1 MTASRGWWVHGAL
14 ARLQVLLGGMVICHI
29 RFSTTPDTMVVVYI
43 GLRFFPYEIAFHH
56 FAMEHAFLVRPYLHC
71 LLKCGLPIE
80 SASNAS
86 FFSAKPR
93 TPASRK
99 DAMRTTQRTRPL
111 RLWLLPFDQRHP

>member
-56 FAMEHAFLVRPYLHC
+56 FAMEHAFLVRPYLPA
-71 LLKCGLPIE
+71 LPLNLRPTVR
-80 SASNAS
+80 SDGARVGSKPTGQS
-86 FFSAKPR
+86 FGI
-93 TPASRK
+93 
-99 DAMRTTQRTRPL
+99 
-111 RLWLLPFDQRHP
+111 

>member
-71 LLKCGLPIE
+71 LLTLKYHGAFLHKLHALNDI
-80 SASNAS
+80 
-86 FFSAKPR
+86 
-93 TPASRK
+93 
-99 DAMRTTQRTRPL
+99 
-111 RLWLLPFDQRHP
+111 